1 MSAARDTFA
10 ELKARTGQIPDAELD
25 AFWATLTP
33 ATVEFMIGDWH
44 GGGFDTGHRLI
55 NSLEAARWFG
65 KTFTSAADV
74 KPLICLDEDGNKFS
88 NVELGKGE
96 ATLWVEEFRGERVA
110 TMVYDGQPLHDHF
123 KKVDD
128 DTVMGIMNGK
138 HAMRTGSY
146 GYFYLRRV

>member
-1 MSAARDTFA
+1 MSDARKTFA
-10 ELKARTGQIPDAELD
+10 EFVARGGQIPDAELD
-25 AFWATLTP
+25 AFWETLEP
-33 ATVEFMIGDWH
+33 ATVNFMLGDWS

-55 NSLEAARWFG
+55 NSLESARWFG
-65 KTFTSAADV
+65 KSFTAPGDV
-74 KPLICLDEDGNKFS
+74 KPLVCLDDDGNKFS

-96 ATLWVEEFRGERVA
+96 ATLWVEEFRGELVA

-128 DTVMGIMNGK
+128 NTVMGIMNGK

-146 GYFYLRRV
+146 GYFYLQRV